1 MMIFVLQRD
10 TPLDSLIVAS
20 LQTGY
25 TISALRTRWTR
36 HLTRHMRPNFNKCAP
51 RMWTPGSPSTW
62 TPTHPRP
69 SIICTSRI
77 FNKARASSPPTKSYI
92 PTGGPS
98 LLLIDGPLAQ
108 LIFKR
113 PLSPP
118 LQNWAGSTSRP
129 EAMGIFAGIVQPL
142 IENLKWKGKK
152 KKKSYRTDCFVSAK
166 FECKFSSF
174 LVVAYRFFFFPLL
187 TLSRDFIIVGVMK
200 SITYNK

>member
-1 MMIFVLQRD
+1 
-10 TPLDSLIVAS
+10 
-20 LQTGY
+20 
-25 TISALRTRWTR
+25 
-36 HLTRHMRPNFNKCAP
+36 
-51 RMWTPGSPSTW
+51 MWTPGSPSTW

-69 SIICTSRI
+69 LIICTSRI

-129 EAMGIFAGIVQPL
+129 EAMGIFAGIVQHL
-142 IENLKWKGKK
+142 IENLKWKKK
-152 KKKSYRTDCFVSAK
+152 KKNYRTDCFVWAK

>member
-1 MMIFVLQRD
+1 MHVDRNFDRDWMMIFVLQRD

-20 LQTGY
+20 LQIGY

-69 SIICTSRI
+69 LIICTSRT

-98 LLLIDGPLAQ
+98 LLLIDGPPAQ
-108 LIFKR
+108 LIFKG

-142 IENLKWKGKK
+142 IENLKWKKK
-152 KKKSYRTDCFVSAK
+152 KKKK
-166 FECKFSSF
+166 
-174 LVVAYRFFFFPLL
+174 
-187 TLSRDFIIVGVMK
+187 LSHWLFRLG
-200 SITYNK
+200 